1 LTHDS
6 ASISLARV
14 SEIDLESRILLSL
27 FLDPLRTV
35 LAVKDSLGRAYR
47 RALDGSGPF

>member
-1 LTHDS
+1 MVDTQS
-6 ASISLARV
+6 ATVWLALV
-14 SEIDLESRILLSL
+14 SRTGIQHLLSL

-35 LAVKDSLGRAYR
+35 LAVKGSQDRAVR

>member
-1 LTHDS
+1 MT
-6 ASISLARV
+6 AIRLACPRFRNRPK
-14 SEIDLESRILLSL
+14 SRILLSL

-35 LAVKDSLGRAYR
+35 LAVKGSLGRAYR